1 MLDEKLGSTFS
12 YLNSLWRRRT
22 DSANRVGELLN
33 SESTQGV
40 SLTLELS
47 EAPERERHQGR
58 CLTKKSMQSVRHPS
72 PYVKDIEVD
81 ARCSLNHVY
90 LGETRGPA
98 DAGPAVNLVS
108 SVAMNVS
115 QGDESL

>member
-1 MLDEKLGSTFS
+1 MKK
-12 YLNSLWRRRT
+12 
-22 DSANRVGELLN
+22 
-33 SESTQGV
+33 GV
-40 SLTLELS
+40 
-47 EAPERERHQGR
+47 
-58 CLTKKSMQSVRHPS
+58 QSVPHP
-72 PYVKDIEVD
+72 PPHVKDIEVD

-90 LGETRGPA
+90 LEEARGPA